1 LKFKKLTFILFIFS
15 FLLIESQ
22 FGQNS
27 SGYYLKRLNKFN
39 SKFDQNIVTDLFF
52 DEDKILWIATPTGI
66 FSYNGL
72 EIKKLTSPNN
82 SRSVSFFK
90 TTDNKKII
98 LYADGNVYKIN
109 KDGFSFYYKDSS
121 QRDFTWNYKFLTT
134 PLPIFK
140 NIIKSRKTKTSYFS
154 TKVLPF
160 NQNTIYFTNPN
171 ENNYSVIYKL
181 NPLTL
186 KIETIDSVDNKKML
200 EFIIADKNIF
210 VHYNDGQIKTII
222 SETNTKLMEFPKL
235 GFNIKNYKLFNQP
248 NKNPILLSNQ
258 NAWVLI
264 FNKNKNCYFWKLITE
279 ELPLDLSYQT
289 GIYLP
294 ELDKLILGSESEGL
308 IIFSKSHFITKFN
321 LNKINKSNY
330 YIQIPDLNG
339 DILTNGGSITDNKKQ
354 SKLFKNQWINNNYI
368 FANRTTIITSTSEKI
383 FTYNLQNQSVQT
395 IFKTPY
401 NSYANFYK
409 YKQHIY
415 IFGNTFISK
424 FDPISNKTQNIYSGD
439 IGYLNINTI
448 KMVDGNFW
456 IGSTSG
462 LTIYDPKKNKII
474 YKLQKSA
481 PLRNIQKYNN
491 EYYLT
496 MYGLGLL
503 KIDSTTYNYQ
513 LLPLDFYGAIKYSHG
528 FYADK
533 KGLIWVAT
541 NNGMLRF
548 SEFSFKNAIYRKKFL
563 PEPEYFDTEDGLLTD
578 EFNGGASPS
587 FLNYGDTMVSFPS
600 LKGIVYFKPNTIPK
614 NSRKFQLLINKITYL
629 NKEIKLNR
637 NQINLTSNIEEV
649 TFDFNVVHWE
659 NSRNL
664 NLYINFN
671 DSTKHINYAEI
682 HNFKLPVQFNG
693 SKLLEIYTVLSNGE
707 KHIFK
712 RLVIEKEYPWYL
724 KANYII
730 LSIFILLLLSNL
742 VSRFRTFRI
751 KNKNKKLEKII
762 QEKTQEIQEINL
774 QLMNKINQ
782 LTHLNNEN
790 TTFISIINHDIFA
803 PIKYINIIGDMINTN
818 SDDIEKNDVL
828 LRFNQIINST
838 KRLEIL
844 CSNILNYINSNS
856 HFSNSVS
863 EVNLYKLVED
873 LRNFLEIGLKIN
885 KNNYKNNIPLNT
897 KIKINRDA
905 INIILTNILSNA
917 NRFTQNGQ
925 IVINYELDIDSES
938 IIIQDNGKG
947 MDEETLEK
955 ITNRTLIVSNRNS
968 IEYQS
973 YGIGYTL
980 VYKMLD
986 IINADFKIVSKT
998 DIGTTVKIIF
1008 NK

>member
-1 LKFKKLTFILFIFS
+1 
-15 FLLIESQ
+15 
-22 FGQNS
+22 
-27 SGYYLKRLNKFN
+27 
-39 SKFDQNIVTDLFF
+39 
-52 DEDKILWIATPTGI
+52 
-66 FSYNGL
+66 
-72 EIKKLTSPNN
+72 
-82 SRSVSFFK
+82 
-90 TTDNKKII
+90 
-98 LYADGNVYKIN
+98 
-109 KDGFSFYYKDSS
+109 
-121 QRDFTWNYKFLTT
+121 
-134 PLPIFK
+134 
-140 NIIKSRKTKTSYFS
+140 
-154 TKVLPF
+154 
-160 NQNTIYFTNPN
+160 
-171 ENNYSVIYKL
+171 
-181 NPLTL
+181 
-186 KIETIDSVDNKKML
+186 M
-200 EFIIADKNIF
+200 
-210 VHYNDGQIKTII
+210 
-222 SETNTKLMEFPKL
+222 
-235 GFNIKNYKLFNQP
+235 
-248 NKNPILLSNQ
+248 
-258 NAWVLI
+258 
-264 FNKNKNCYFWKLITE
+264 
-279 ELPLDLSYQT
+279 
-289 GIYLP
+289 
-294 ELDKLILGSESEGL
+294 
-308 IIFSKSHFITKFN
+308 
-321 LNKINKSNY
+321 
-330 YIQIPDLNG
+330 
-339 DILTNGGSITDNKKQ
+339 
-354 SKLFKNQWINNNYI
+354 
-368 FANRTTIITSTSEKI
+368 
-383 FTYNLQNQSVQT
+383 
-395 IFKTPY
+395 
-401 NSYANFYK
+401 
-409 YKQHIY
+409 
-415 IFGNTFISK
+415 
-424 FDPISNKTQNIYSGD
+424 
-439 IGYLNINTI
+439 
-448 KMVDGNFW
+448 
-456 IGSTSG
+456 
-462 LTIYDPKKNKII
+462 
-474 YKLQKSA
+474 
-481 PLRNIQKYNN
+481 
-491 EYYLT
+491 
-496 MYGLGLL
+496 
-503 KIDSTTYNYQ
+503 
-513 LLPLDFYGAIKYSHG
+513 
-528 FYADK
+528 
-533 KGLIWVAT
+533 
-541 NNGMLRF
+541 
-548 SEFSFKNAIYRKKFL
+548 
-563 PEPEYFDTEDGLLTD
+563 
-578 EFNGGASPS
+578 
-587 FLNYGDTMVSFPS
+587 
-600 LKGIVYFKPNTIPK
+600 
-614 NSRKFQLLINKITYL
+614 LINKITYL

-712 RLVIEKEYPWYL
+712 RLVIEKENPWYL
-724 KANYII
+724 KDNYII

-844 CSNILNYINSNS
+844 CSNILNYINSNNQ
-856 HFSNSVS
+856 FSNSVS
-863 EVNLYKLVED
+863 EVNLYRLVED

-925 IVINYELDIDSES
+925 IVINYEQDIDSES
-938 IIIQDNGKG
+938 LIIQDNGKG